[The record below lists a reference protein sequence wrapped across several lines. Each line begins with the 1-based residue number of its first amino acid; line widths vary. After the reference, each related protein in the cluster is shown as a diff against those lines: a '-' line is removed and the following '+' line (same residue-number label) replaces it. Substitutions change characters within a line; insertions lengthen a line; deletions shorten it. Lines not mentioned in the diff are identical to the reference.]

1 MSETGSNWNKTSS
14 GDKRQNDVG
23 RHDLHEADPG
33 TYRAMDK
40 TVETGRTSAG
50 APSHLNDTPSHLT
63 AEQERSVGAANPLV
77 DVPHHLAGVPYKQT
91 SAEASVPTSTSLVVT
106 DVPPTNPLEDEQ
118 RRLRMNSSYHKL
130 SNQGGSKWN
139 NRMALAVGLGFAV
152 GLSAA
157 LVLRNKNAPAV
168 DMSRHGFQRRDLE
181 TPVGRM
187 AYFEAGVGPP
197 MILLH
202 GIGDGGN
209 SYYWRW
215 IAPMF
220 TDRFRVI
227 APDLV
232 GWGASEHPEK
242 PVLFDTYIESIAAL
256 LEHTGKAIVV
266 AESLSAGFAA
276 FIAKRR
282 PDLIDRLVLLS
293 PAGGYD
299 FRTNQVRPLQQG
311 AFNVLAQTP
320 GVNRFFYKAAF
331 ESKDTIEDWFED
343 HGFAEDDAIPSDLI
357 DACYYSA
364 TQPGADY
371 SALPFLTGKLRYDIA
386 PMLADLKTPS
396 IMLWG
401 ELENQIKPETRERIE
416 RVNPAIDLY
425 HIPSARTCMQVEQPQ
440 LTADV
445 INGFLAR
452 S

>member
-1 MSETGSNWNKTSS
+1 MNETGPNRNEPTI
-14 GDKRQNDVG
+14 GERQQHDIG
-23 RHDLHEADPG
+23 RHDLQQTDAG
-33 TYRAMDK
+33 TYQAYENAI
-40 TVETGRTSAG
+40 ETGQRINPPPAVTSASTSIPAI
-50 APSHLNDTPSHLT
+50 AP
-63 AEQERSVGAANPLV
+63 
-77 DVPHHLAGVPYKQT
+77 T
-91 SAEASVPTSTSLVVT
+91 SIPAPVTTSTSLVVT
-106 DVPPTNPLEDEQ
+106 DIPPTNPLDSEQ
-118 RRLRMNSSYHKL
+118 RRLRMNSSYHKM
-130 SNQGGSKWN
+130 SKQSGSKWN
-139 NRMALAVGLGFAV
+139 NRTALAVGIGIAAAA
-152 GLSAA
+152 SAA
-157 LVLRNKNAPAV
+157 LVLRTKRAPAV
-168 DMSRHGFQRRDLE
+168 DMTQHGFQRRDLE

-187 AYFEAGVGPP
+187 AYYEAGVGPP

-202 GIGDGGN
+202 GIGGGGN

-227 APDLV
+227 APDLI

-242 PVLFDTYIESIAAL
+242 PVLFDTYIAAIAAL
-256 LEHTGKAIVV
+256 LEHTGKAVVV

-282 PDLIDRLVLLS
+282 PDLIDRLVMLS

-299 FRTNQVRPLQQG
+299 FRTNQVGPVLQG
-311 AFNVLAQTP
+311 TFNVLAQTP
-320 GVNRFFYKAAF
+320 GVNRFFYKATF
-331 ESKDTIEDWFED
+331 ESKDTIEDWLED
-343 HGFAEDDAIPSDLI
+343 HGFADDDAIPSDLI

-364 TQPGADY
+364 VQPGADY

-401 ELENQIKPETRERIE
+401 ELENQIVPEIRERIE

-425 HIPSARTCMQVEQPQ
+425 HIPSARSCMQVEQPQ

-445 INGFLAR
+445 INGFLTR
-452 S
+452 T